1 MTENPDFQT
10 EPTTGAS
17 IDDAL
22 EAARPG
28 DPERP
33 APAEAEGV
41 GLDRTVERGQEDLA
55 AAEQGNRD
63 QDEMRSEGDDIDDL
77 AGNQPLV

>member
-10 EPTTGAS
+10 EPASGQS

-28 DPERP
+28 DPDRP

-41 GLDRTVERGQEDLA
+41 QLDQTVERGQEDLA

-63 QDEMRSEGDDIDDL
+63 QDEMLSEGDDL
-77 AGNQPLV
+77 AGNQPLG

>member
-1 MTENPDFQT
+1 MTETPDFQT
-10 EPTTGAS
+10 EPASGES

-28 DPERP
+28 DPEHP

-41 GLDRTVERGQEDLA
+41 GLDRTVERGQDDA
-55 AAEQGNRD
+55 TAAEQGNRA
-63 QDEMRSEGDDIDDL
+63 QDEMRTDGDDLGD
-77 AGNQPLV
+77 AVGNQPLV

>member
-1 MTENPDFQT
+1 MCIRDS
-10 EPTTGAS
+10 TTGES

>member
-10 EPTTGAS
+10 EPATGQS

-22 EAARPG
+22 EASRG
-28 DPERP
+28 IDPEHP
-33 APAEAEGV
+33 VPAEAEGLD
-41 GLDRTVERGQEDLA
+41 LDRTVERGQDESA

-63 QDEMRSEGDDIDDL
+63 QDEMRSEGDDFDDL

>member
-10 EPTTGAS
+10 EPTTGES

-33 APAEAEGV
+33 VPAEAEGV

-63 QDEMRSEGDDIDDL
+63 QDEMRSEGDDVDDL